1 MTKGADVP
9 APSRGVT
16 ESEPGRTVA
25 FGWDSAGAL
34 GGHGVGGLWGQAGQ
48 SPRGGEELPLDCS
61 RGTHCRRIFLLVSG
75 LQQKDSRGQIE
86 ADPETLQKTQSEK
99 SNNARRGIRQVVDH
113 GGDMLGSGSGDIH
126 FV

>member
-1 MTKGADVP
+1 MESVGYGGRP
-9 APSRGVT
+9 ARVRG
-16 ESEPGRTVA
+16 
-25 FGWDSAGAL
+25 
-34 GGHGVGGLWGQAGQ
+34 
-48 SPRGGEELPLDCS
+48 GGEELPLDCS

-75 LQQKDSRGQIE
+75 LQQKDSRGQIK